1 LGVSRVI
8 LSFGIIERRK
18 QDVAGYRIQQVE
30 TLYEGWCKLLKL
42 TVEMPDGRTMAREVL
57 NSTDA
62 AAVLP
67 YDPERRTVILIRQFR
82 APVMHVEGHP
92 DFLEAIAGL
101 LDGDEPEVCA
111 KREAMEEAG
120 LRIAKL
126 EPVGAAWPAPGMT
139 TERLH
144 LFLAPYAAAD
154 RIGEGGG
161 LAEEHEEIEVLELG
175 LDEVM
180 RMLNQG
186 AIADMKTLALI
197 QALQLRMPELFG
209 KA

>member
-1 LGVSRVI
+1 LGVSRVV

-126 EPVGAAWPAPGMT
+126 ERVGTAWSAPGMT

>member
-92 DFLEAIAGL
+92 NFLEAIAGL